1 MKIFLNPG
9 HHPGV
14 DSGAVNKE
22 LGLQECYITL
32 NISKRVK
39 QYLEAVGYQVQMVQS
54 DNLAGESPQYTNVTE
69 SANVWGADVFVSIH
83 CNSATNPNARGAET
97 LCYSLVGEG
106 KRLAECIQNQVV
118 ATIQKIDVSFPDRGV
133 KKDVRGLAVLR
144 ATAMPA
150 VLVEMAFINNVEDAK
165 LLIDYEDEFARAIAR
180 GISDFYV

>member
-9 HHPGV
+9 HQPGV

-22 LGLQECYITL
+22 LGLQECYTTL

-54 DNLAGESPQYTNVTE
+54 DNLAGESPQYINVTE
-69 SANVWGADVFVSIH
+69 SANTWGADLFISIH
-83 CNSATNPNARGAET
+83 CNSAPRSDVRGVET
-97 LCYSLVGEG
+97 LCCGLGDEGE
-106 KRLAECIQNQVV
+106 RLAECIQDQVV
-118 ATIQKIDVSFPDRGV
+118 ATIQKIDFNFPDRGV

-180 GISDFYV
+180 GISDFYA